1 MNLQPLTRLTTV
13 DKGGDYSYVG
23 RHTNINSI
31 AGTLRKLSSKTRAL
45 GAGPDRGMTVTL
57 LDSDQGNAFQLENQL
72 PEGKSYYAQIEVY
85 MERPSGQLYFRS
97 IENFAERMRVVPQ
110 DAPVERHVFDFK
122 SPNTAPLPGI
132 VPGKRPF
139 EDNGYLTLLEEQ
151 VQQERRARFS
161 LTCMAH
167 SLGWLLREAE
177 DCPNVDNFYH
187 NAEHMLDVAIRAV
200 ELYQAEVMFHATV
213 GDTVDL
219 ITQHRDISTLIIA
232 GLLHDWGHSGG
243 SRPDKQNIADAVA
256 KVQSLKTRIERNT
269 GYSNIVDM
277 ACAAIEVTEFPFVL
291 EPNTLVE
298 KCLRDADVMGFFE
311 AHGSKELFER
321 FWPEAYLAGKV
332 TAESAAELLGRQRA
346 FIQDLTFYTEAG
358 QAMAN
363 RQRERAMARA
373 QLYVEESLRINS
385 L

>member
-1 MNLQPLTRLTTV
+1 MSLQPLTRLTAV
-13 DKGGDYSYVG
+13 DKGGDYLYVG
-23 RHTNINSI
+23 RYTNENSI
-31 AGTLRKLSSKTRAL
+31 AGTIVAAPYTEWFSIH
-45 GAGPDRGMTVTL
+45 GAGPDRGRVLQAAKTNHGRVF
-57 LDSDQGNAFQLENQL
+57 DPGDVQRDAFR
-72 PEGKSYYAQIEVY
+72 SYAQIEVY
-85 MERPSGQLYFRS
+85 ADAVTGQNYFRS
-97 IENFAERMRVVPQ
+97 VENFAERMRVVPQ
-110 DAPVERHVFDFK
+110 DAPG

-243 SRPDKQNIADAVA
+243 SRPDKQNIADAVT

-269 GYSNIVDM
+269 GYSNIVEM